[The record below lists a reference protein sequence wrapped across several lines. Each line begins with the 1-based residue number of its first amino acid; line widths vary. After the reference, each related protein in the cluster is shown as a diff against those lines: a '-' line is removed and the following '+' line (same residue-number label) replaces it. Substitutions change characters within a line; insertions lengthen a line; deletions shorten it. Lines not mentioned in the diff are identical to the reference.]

1 MKNRNMI
8 FDFTQCYP
16 KRKEPGLEWHDC
28 SAIGGSRLYCSR
40 DAEEKIKAL
49 IAPAGV
55 SGIHFID
62 SGDYHYISKIM
73 TDFIKEPFTLVLIDH
88 HTDMQDASLGG
99 DILSCG
105 NWAKKVLQE
114 NPYLQ
119 RLVLIG
125 QEKKALDKLQS
136 GARQQE
142 TDGKLVEI
150 SYEELK
156 NGKAH
161 EKIKRAAA
169 ITNRKAGRLKP
180 EIANAIESACNEVV
194 CGMFDKEFI
203 VDSIQGGAGTSAN
216 MNMNE
221 VIANRAIEMLC
232 GKKGDYTIVHP
243 NDHVNMAQ
251 STNDVIPTAG
261 KLTVL
266 DLLKPLDKSLSLLT
280 DALYDK
286 AAAFDHIVKIGR
298 TQLEDAVPMRLGQT
312 FHSYAT
318 MISRDRDRLTKVRTE
333 MYPVNMGATAI
344 GTAIN
349 TSPFYLDNIVPT
361 LGKITGY
368 PLTQADDLFDATENL
383 DGFVRVSSCLKACA
397 VNLSKMCN
405 DLRILASGP
414 KAGFGEIT
422 LPAMQNGSSIMPGKV
437 NPVIP
442 EVVSQVAFHII
453 GHDTT
458 ITMAAEAGQMEL
470 NAFEPVVFY
479 NLFDSITTLTH
490 AVDTL
495 TANCILGITANE
507 KRCRELLDASVG
519 ITTALCPYIGYK
531 KAASLAKESLKTD
544 IPVKTLVLKYGLLKE
559 SELDSILDPY
569 AMTEARTRQTQAKAV

>member
-1 MKNRNMI
+1 MNTNMRLEADSIGTLEVPADAYYGVQAQRAARNFQITGQHMNR
-8 FDFTQCYP
+8 
-16 KRKEPGLEWHDC
+16 
-28 SAIGGSRLYCSR
+28 
-40 DAEEKIKAL
+40 
-49 IAPAGV
+49 
-55 SGIHFID
+55 
-62 SGDYHYISKIM
+62 
-73 TDFIKEPFTLVLIDH
+73 DFIRNLAMI
-88 HTDMQDASLGG
+88 
-99 DILSCG
+99 
-105 NWAKKVLQE
+105 KK
-114 NPYLQ
+114 
-119 RLVLIG
+119 
-125 QEKKALDKLQS
+125 
-136 GARQQE
+136 
-142 TDGKLVEI
+142 
-150 SYEELK
+150 
-156 NGKAH
+156 
-161 EKIKRAAA
+161 AAA
-169 ITNRKAGRLKP
+169 IVNHGAGLLAKGKCD
-180 EIANAIESACNEVV
+180 AICRAADEVID
-194 CGMFDKEFI
+194 GKWDSSFI

-286 AAAFDHIVKIGR
+286 AAEFDHILKIGR

-333 MYPVNMGATAI
+333 MYTVNMGATAI

-559 SELDSILDPY
+559 NELDSILDPY

>member
-1 MKNRNMI
+1 MKEYTR
-8 FDFTQCYP
+8 
-16 KRKEPGLEWHDC
+16 LESDSIGEMEIPE
-28 SAIGGSRLYCSR
+28 SAYY
-40 DAEEKIKAL
+40 
-49 IAPAGV
+49 GV
-55 SGIHFID
+55 QSLRARENFPITGTKLHPV
-62 SGDYHYISKIM
+62 
-73 TDFIKEPFTLVLIDH
+73 FIKNL
-88 HTDMQDASLGG
+88 
-99 DILSCG
+99 
-105 NWAKKVLQE
+105 
-114 NPYLQ
+114 
-119 RLVLIG
+119 
-125 QEKKALDKLQS
+125 
-136 GARQQE
+136 AR
-142 TDGKLVEI
+142 
-150 SYEELK
+150 
-156 NGKAH
+156 
-161 EKIKRAAA
+161 IKRAAA
-169 ITNRKAGRLKP
+169 ITNRKAGKLKP
-180 EIANAIESACNEVV
+180 EISYAIESAANEVV
-194 CGMFDKEFI
+194 CGMFDPEFI
-203 VDSIQGGAGTSAN
+203 VDGIQGGAGTSAN

-232 GKKGDYTIVHP
+232 GKKGDYTIIHP

-266 DLLKPLDKSLSLLT
+266 DLLKPLDKSLLRLSN
-280 DALYDK
+280 ALYQK
-286 AAAFDHIVKIGR
+286 ADEFDDVIKIGR
-298 TQLEDAVPMRLGQT
+298 TQLEDAVPMRLGQS
-312 FHSYAT
+312 FHAYAT
-318 MISRDRDRLTKVRTE
+318 MISRDRDRLMKIRSE
-333 MYPVNMGATAI
+333 MYTVNMGATAI

-349 TSPFYLDNIVPT
+349 TSSFYLANIVPT
-361 LGKITGY
+361 LARITGY

-470 NAFEPVVFY
+470 NAFEPVIFY

-495 TANCILGITANE
+495 VDNCILGITANRE
-507 KRCRELLDASVG
+507 RCKELLDASVG

-531 KAASLAKESLKTD
+531 KAAKLAKESLANNV
-544 IPVKTLVLKYGLLKE
+544 PVKTLVLKYHLMKE
-559 SELDSILDPY
+559 KELNAVLDPY
-569 AMTEARTRQTQAKAV
+569 SMTGSKDGSIQGKAM

>member
-1 MKNRNMI
+1 MKEYTR
-8 FDFTQCYP
+8 
-16 KRKEPGLEWHDC
+16 LESDSIGEMEIPE
-28 SAIGGSRLYCSR
+28 SAYY
-40 DAEEKIKAL
+40 
-49 IAPAGV
+49 GV
-55 SGIHFID
+55 QSLRARENFPITGTKLHPV
-62 SGDYHYISKIM
+62 
-73 TDFIKEPFTLVLIDH
+73 FIKNL
-88 HTDMQDASLGG
+88 
-99 DILSCG
+99 
-105 NWAKKVLQE
+105 
-114 NPYLQ
+114 
-119 RLVLIG
+119 
-125 QEKKALDKLQS
+125 
-136 GARQQE
+136 AR
-142 TDGKLVEI
+142 
-150 SYEELK
+150 
-156 NGKAH
+156 
-161 EKIKRAAA
+161 IKRAAA
-169 ITNRKAGRLKP
+169 ITNRKAVRLKP
-180 EIANAIESACNEVV
+180 EISYAIESAANEVV
-194 CGMFDKEFI
+194 CGMFDQEFI
-203 VDSIQGGAGTSAN
+203 VDGIQGGAGTSAN

-266 DLLKPLDKSLSLLT
+266 DLLKPLDKSLLRLSN
-280 DALYDK
+280 ALYQKSDE
-286 AAAFDHIVKIGR
+286 FDDVIKIGR
-298 TQLEDAVPMRLGQT
+298 TQLEDAVPMRLGQS
-312 FHSYAT
+312 FHAYAT
-318 MISRDRDRLTKVRTE
+318 MISRDRDRLMKIRSE
-333 MYPVNMGATAI
+333 MYTVNMGATAI

-349 TSPFYLDNIVPT
+349 TSSFYLANIVPT
-361 LGKITGY
+361 LARITGY

-470 NAFEPVVFY
+470 NAFEPVIFY

-495 TANCILGITANE
+495 VDNCILGITANRE
-507 KRCRELLDASVG
+507 RCKELLDASVG

-531 KAASLAKESLKTD
+531 KAAKLAKESLANNV
-544 IPVKTLVLKYGLLKE
+544 PVKTLVLKYHLMKE
-559 SELDSILDPY
+559 KELNAVLDPY
-569 AMTEARTRQTQAKAV
+569 SMTGSKDGSIQEKAM

>member
-1 MKNRNMI
+1 MTEYMRLESDSIGEM
-8 FDFTQCYP
+8 
-16 KRKEPGLEWHDC
+16 EVPGE
-28 SAIGGSRLYCSR
+28 AYYGVQ
-40 DAEEKIKAL
+40 AL
-49 IAPAGV
+49 RANENFPITGNSLNP
-55 SGIHFID
+55 
-62 SGDYHYISKIM
+62 
-73 TDFIKEPFTLVLIDH
+73 DFIKN
-88 HTDMQDASLGG
+88 M
-99 DILSCG
+99 
-105 NWAKKVLQE
+105 
-114 NPYLQ
+114 
-119 RLVLIG
+119 
-125 QEKKALDKLQS
+125 
-136 GARQQE
+136 AR
-142 TDGKLVEI
+142 
-150 SYEELK
+150 
-156 NGKAH
+156 
-161 EKIKRAAA
+161 IKRAAA
-169 ITNRKAGRLKP
+169 ITNMRAGRLKP

-194 CGMFDKEFI
+194 CGMFATEFI
-203 VDSIQGGAGTSAN
+203 VDGIQGGAGTSAN

-232 GKKGDYTIVHP
+232 GKKGDYSIVHP

-266 DLLKPLDKSLSLLT
+266 DLLKKLEKSLKKLDS
-280 DALYDK
+280 ALYKK
-286 AAAFDHIVKIGR
+286 ADEFDGVIKIGR
-298 TQLEDAVPMRLGQT
+298 TQLEDAVPMRLGQS
-312 FHSYAT
+312 FHAYAT
-318 MISRDRDRLTKVRTE
+318 MIERDIDRIAKAKKE
-333 MYPVNMGATAI
+333 MYTVNMGATAI
-344 GTAIN
+344 GTGIN
-349 TSPFYLDNIVPT
+349 TSEYYFDHIVPT
-361 LGKITGY
+361 LAKVSGY
-368 PLTQADDLFDATENL
+368 PLVQADDLFDATENL

-453 GHDTT
+453 GHDVT

-495 TANCILGITANE
+495 TDNCIIGITANE
-507 KRCRELLDASVG
+507 ERCQKLLDASVG

-531 KAASLAKESLKTD
+531 KAASLAKESLRTGV
-544 IPVKTLVLKYGLLKE
+544 PVKKLVLKHGLMKE
-559 SELDSILDPY
+559 KQLDVVLDPY
-569 AMTEARTRQTQAKAV
+569 AMTEAATKKSKAKVG

>member
-1 MKNRNMI
+1 MTEYMRLESDSIGEM
-8 FDFTQCYP
+8 
-16 KRKEPGLEWHDC
+16 EVPGE
-28 SAIGGSRLYCSR
+28 AYYGVQ
-40 DAEEKIKAL
+40 AL
-49 IAPAGV
+49 RANENFPITGNSLNP
-55 SGIHFID
+55 
-62 SGDYHYISKIM
+62 
-73 TDFIKEPFTLVLIDH
+73 DFIKN
-88 HTDMQDASLGG
+88 M
-99 DILSCG
+99 
-105 NWAKKVLQE
+105 
-114 NPYLQ
+114 
-119 RLVLIG
+119 
-125 QEKKALDKLQS
+125 
-136 GARQQE
+136 AR
-142 TDGKLVEI
+142 
-150 SYEELK
+150 
-156 NGKAH
+156 
-161 EKIKRAAA
+161 IKRAAA
-169 ITNRKAGRLKP
+169 ITNMRAGRLKP

-194 CGMFDKEFI
+194 CGMFASEFI
-203 VDSIQGGAGTSAN
+203 VDGIQGGAGTSAN

-232 GKKGDYTIVHP
+232 GKKGDYSIVHP

-266 DLLKPLDKSLSLLT
+266 DLLKKLEKSLKKLDS
-280 DALYDK
+280 ALYNK
-286 AAAFDHIVKIGR
+286 ADEFDGVIKIGR
-298 TQLEDAVPMRLGQT
+298 TQLEDAVPMRLGQS
-312 FHSYAT
+312 FHAYAT
-318 MISRDRDRLTKVRTE
+318 MIERDIDRIAKAKKE
-333 MYPVNMGATAI
+333 MYTVNMGATAI
-344 GTAIN
+344 GTGIN
-349 TSPFYLDNIVPT
+349 TSEYYFDHIVPT
-361 LGKITGY
+361 LAKVSGY
-368 PLTQADDLFDATENL
+368 PLVQADDLFDATENL

-453 GHDTT
+453 GHDVT

-495 TANCILGITANE
+495 TDNCIIGITANE
-507 KRCRELLDASVG
+507 ERCHKLLDASVG

-531 KAASLAKESLKTD
+531 KAASLAKESLRTGV
-544 IPVKTLVLKYGLLKE
+544 PVKKLVLKHGLMKE
-559 SELDSILDPY
+559 KQLDVVLDPY
-569 AMTEARTRQTQAKAV
+569 AMTEAATKKSKAKVG

>member
-1 MKNRNMI
+1 MTEYMRLESDSIGEM
-8 FDFTQCYP
+8 
-16 KRKEPGLEWHDC
+16 EVPGE
-28 SAIGGSRLYCSR
+28 AYYGVQ
-40 DAEEKIKAL
+40 AL
-49 IAPAGV
+49 RANENFPITGN
-55 SGIHFID
+55 SLNL
-62 SGDYHYISKIM
+62 
-73 TDFIKEPFTLVLIDH
+73 DFIKN
-88 HTDMQDASLGG
+88 M
-99 DILSCG
+99 
-105 NWAKKVLQE
+105 
-114 NPYLQ
+114 
-119 RLVLIG
+119 
-125 QEKKALDKLQS
+125 
-136 GARQQE
+136 AR
-142 TDGKLVEI
+142 
-150 SYEELK
+150 
-156 NGKAH
+156 
-161 EKIKRAAA
+161 IKRAAA
-169 ITNRKAGRLKP
+169 ITNMRAGRLKP

-194 CGMFDKEFI
+194 CGMFASEFI
-203 VDSIQGGAGTSAN
+203 VDGIQGGAGTSAN

-232 GKKGDYTIVHP
+232 GKKGDYSIVHP

-266 DLLKPLDKSLSLLT
+266 DLLKKLEKSLKKLDS
-280 DALYDK
+280 ALYKK
-286 AAAFDHIVKIGR
+286 ADEFDGVIKIGR
-298 TQLEDAVPMRLGQT
+298 TQLEDAVPMRLGQS
-312 FHSYAT
+312 FHAYAT
-318 MISRDRDRLTKVRTE
+318 MIERDIDRIAKAKKE
-333 MYPVNMGATAI
+333 MYTVNMGATAI
-344 GTAIN
+344 GTGIN
-349 TSPFYLDNIVPT
+349 TSEYYFDHIVPT
-361 LGKITGY
+361 LAKVSGY
-368 PLTQADDLFDATENL
+368 PLVQADDLFDATENL

-453 GHDTT
+453 GNDVT

-495 TANCILGITANE
+495 TDNCIIGITANE
-507 KRCRELLDASVG
+507 ERCQKLLDASVG

-531 KAASLAKESLKTD
+531 KAASLAKESLRTGV
-544 IPVKTLVLKYGLLKE
+544 PVKKLVLKHGLMKE
-559 SELDSILDPY
+559 KQLDVVLDPY
-569 AMTEARTRQTQAKAV
+569 AMTEAATKKSKAKVG

>member
-1 MKNRNMI
+1 MTEYMRLESDSIGEMAV
-8 FDFTQCYP
+8 
-16 KRKEPGLEWHDC
+16 PGE
-28 SAIGGSRLYCSR
+28 AYYGVQ
-40 DAEEKIKAL
+40 AL
-49 IAPAGV
+49 RANENFPITGNSLNP
-55 SGIHFID
+55 
-62 SGDYHYISKIM
+62 
-73 TDFIKEPFTLVLIDH
+73 DFIKN
-88 HTDMQDASLGG
+88 M
-99 DILSCG
+99 
-105 NWAKKVLQE
+105 
-114 NPYLQ
+114 
-119 RLVLIG
+119 
-125 QEKKALDKLQS
+125 
-136 GARQQE
+136 AR
-142 TDGKLVEI
+142 
-150 SYEELK
+150 
-156 NGKAH
+156 
-161 EKIKRAAA
+161 IKRAAA
-169 ITNRKAGRLKP
+169 ITNMRAGRLKP

-194 CGMFDKEFI
+194 CGMFASEFI
-203 VDSIQGGAGTSAN
+203 VDGIQGGAGTSAN

-232 GKKGDYTIVHP
+232 GKKGDYSIVHP

-266 DLLKPLDKSLSLLT
+266 DLLKKLEKSLKKLDS
-280 DALYDK
+280 ALYKK
-286 AAAFDHIVKIGR
+286 ADEFDGVIKIGR
-298 TQLEDAVPMRLGQT
+298 TQLEDAVPMRLGQS
-312 FHSYAT
+312 FHAYAT
-318 MISRDRDRLTKVRTE
+318 MIERDIDRIAKAKKE
-333 MYPVNMGATAI
+333 MYTVNMGATAI
-344 GTAIN
+344 GTGIN
-349 TSPFYLDNIVPT
+349 TSEYYFDHIVPT
-361 LGKITGY
+361 LAKVSGY
-368 PLTQADDLFDATENL
+368 PLVQADDLFDATENL

-453 GHDTT
+453 GHDVT

-495 TANCILGITANE
+495 TDNCIIGITANE
-507 KRCRELLDASVG
+507 ERCQKLLDASVG

-531 KAASLAKESLKTD
+531 KAASLAKESLRTGV
-544 IPVKTLVLKYGLLKE
+544 PVKKLVLKHGLMKE
-559 SELDSILDPY
+559 KQLDVVLDPY
-569 AMTEARTRQTQAKAV
+569 AMTEAATKKSKAKVG

>member
-1 MKNRNMI
+1 MKEYTR
-8 FDFTQCYP
+8 
-16 KRKEPGLEWHDC
+16 LESD
-28 SAIGGSRLYCSR
+28 SIG
-40 DAEEKIKAL
+40 EMEIPEKAYY
-49 IAPAGV
+49 GV
-55 SGIHFID
+55 QSLRARENFPITGTKLHPV
-62 SGDYHYISKIM
+62 
-73 TDFIKEPFTLVLIDH
+73 FIKNL
-88 HTDMQDASLGG
+88 
-99 DILSCG
+99 
-105 NWAKKVLQE
+105 
-114 NPYLQ
+114 
-119 RLVLIG
+119 
-125 QEKKALDKLQS
+125 
-136 GARQQE
+136 AR
-142 TDGKLVEI
+142 
-150 SYEELK
+150 
-156 NGKAH
+156 
-161 EKIKRAAA
+161 IKRAAA
-169 ITNRKAGRLKP
+169 ITNRKAGKLKP
-180 EIANAIESACNEVV
+180 EISYAIESAANEVV
-194 CGMFDKEFI
+194 CGMFDQEFI
-203 VDSIQGGAGTSAN
+203 VDGIQGGAGTSAN

-266 DLLKPLDKSLSLLT
+266 DLLKPLDKSLLRLSN
-280 DALYDK
+280 ALYQKSDE
-286 AAAFDHIVKIGR
+286 FDDVIKIGR
-298 TQLEDAVPMRLGQT
+298 TQLEDAVPMRLGQS
-312 FHSYAT
+312 FHAYAT
-318 MISRDRDRLTKVRTE
+318 MISRDRDHLMKIRSK
-333 MYPVNMGATAI
+333 MYTVNMGATAI

-349 TSPFYLDNIVPT
+349 TSSFYLNNIVPT
-361 LGKITGY
+361 LARITGY

-383 DGFVRVSSCLKACA
+383 DSFVRVSSCLKACA

-470 NAFEPVVFY
+470 NAFEPVIFY

-490 AVDTL
+490 AVNTL
-495 TANCILGITANE
+495 IDNCILGITANRE
-507 KRCRELLDASVG
+507 RCKELLDASVG

-531 KAASLAKESLKTD
+531 KAAKLAKESLASNV
-544 IPVKTLVLKYGLLKE
+544 PVKTLVLKYHLMKE
-559 SELDSILDPY
+559 KELNAVLDPY
-569 AMTEARTRQTQAKAV
+569 SMTGSKDGSIREKAL

>member
-1 MKNRNMI
+1 MTEYMRLESDSIGEM
-8 FDFTQCYP
+8 
-16 KRKEPGLEWHDC
+16 EVPGE
-28 SAIGGSRLYCSR
+28 AYYGVQ
-40 DAEEKIKAL
+40 AL
-49 IAPAGV
+49 RANENFPITGNSLNP
-55 SGIHFID
+55 
-62 SGDYHYISKIM
+62 
-73 TDFIKEPFTLVLIDH
+73 DFIKN
-88 HTDMQDASLGG
+88 M
-99 DILSCG
+99 
-105 NWAKKVLQE
+105 
-114 NPYLQ
+114 
-119 RLVLIG
+119 
-125 QEKKALDKLQS
+125 
-136 GARQQE
+136 AR
-142 TDGKLVEI
+142 
-150 SYEELK
+150 
-156 NGKAH
+156 
-161 EKIKRAAA
+161 IKRAAA
-169 ITNRKAGRLKP
+169 ITNMRAGRLKP

-194 CGMFDKEFI
+194 CGMFASEFI
-203 VDSIQGGAGTSAN
+203 VDGIQGGAGTSAN

-232 GKKGDYTIVHP
+232 GKKGDYSIIHP

-266 DLLKPLDKSLSLLT
+266 DLLKKLEKSLKKLDS
-280 DALYDK
+280 ALYKK
-286 AAAFDHIVKIGR
+286 ADEFDGVIKIGR
-298 TQLEDAVPMRLGQT
+298 TQLEDAVPMRLGQS
-312 FHSYAT
+312 FHAYAT
-318 MISRDRDRLTKVRTE
+318 MIERDIDRIAKAKKE
-333 MYPVNMGATAI
+333 MYTVNMGATAI
-344 GTAIN
+344 GTGIN
-349 TSPFYLDNIVPT
+349 TSEYYFDHIVPT
-361 LGKITGY
+361 LAKVSGY
-368 PLTQADDLFDATENL
+368 PLVQADDLFDATENL

-453 GHDTT
+453 GHDVT

-495 TANCILGITANE
+495 TDNCIIGITANE
-507 KRCRELLDASVG
+507 ERCQKLLDASVG

-531 KAASLAKESLKTD
+531 KAASLAKESLRTGV
-544 IPVKTLVLKYGLLKE
+544 PVKKLVLKHGLMKE
-559 SELDSILDPY
+559 KQLDVVLDPY
-569 AMTEARTRQTQAKAV
+569 AMTEAATKKSKAKVG

>member
-1 MKNRNMI
+1 MTEYMRLESDSIGEM
-8 FDFTQCYP
+8 
-16 KRKEPGLEWHDC
+16 EVPGE
-28 SAIGGSRLYCSR
+28 AYYGVQ
-40 DAEEKIKAL
+40 AL
-49 IAPAGV
+49 RANENFPITGNSLNP
-55 SGIHFID
+55 
-62 SGDYHYISKIM
+62 
-73 TDFIKEPFTLVLIDH
+73 DFIKN
-88 HTDMQDASLGG
+88 M
-99 DILSCG
+99 
-105 NWAKKVLQE
+105 
-114 NPYLQ
+114 
-119 RLVLIG
+119 
-125 QEKKALDKLQS
+125 
-136 GARQQE
+136 AR
-142 TDGKLVEI
+142 
-150 SYEELK
+150 
-156 NGKAH
+156 
-161 EKIKRAAA
+161 IKRAAA
-169 ITNRKAGRLKP
+169 ITNMRAGRLKP

-194 CGMFDKEFI
+194 CGMFASEFI
-203 VDSIQGGAGTSAN
+203 VDGIQGGAGTSAN

-232 GKKGDYTIVHP
+232 GKKGDYSIVHP

-266 DLLKPLDKSLSLLT
+266 DLLKKLEKSLKKLDS
-280 DALYDK
+280 ALYNK
-286 AAAFDHIVKIGR
+286 ADEFDGVIKIGR
-298 TQLEDAVPMRLGQT
+298 TQLEDAVPMRLGQS
-312 FHSYAT
+312 FHAYAT
-318 MISRDRDRLTKVRTE
+318 MIERDIDRIAKAKKE
-333 MYPVNMGATAI
+333 MYTVNMGATAI
-344 GTAIN
+344 GTGIN
-349 TSPFYLDNIVPT
+349 TSEYYFDYIVPT
-361 LGKITGY
+361 LAKVSGY
-368 PLTQADDLFDATENL
+368 PLVQADDLFDATENL

-453 GHDTT
+453 GHDVT

-495 TANCILGITANE
+495 TDNCIIGITANE
-507 KRCRELLDASVG
+507 ERCQKLLDASVG

-531 KAASLAKESLKTD
+531 KAASLAKESLRTGV
-544 IPVKTLVLKYGLLKE
+544 PVKKLVLKHGLMKE
-559 SELDSILDPY
+559 KQLDVVLDPY
-569 AMTEARTRQTQAKAV
+569 AMTEAATKKSKAKVG